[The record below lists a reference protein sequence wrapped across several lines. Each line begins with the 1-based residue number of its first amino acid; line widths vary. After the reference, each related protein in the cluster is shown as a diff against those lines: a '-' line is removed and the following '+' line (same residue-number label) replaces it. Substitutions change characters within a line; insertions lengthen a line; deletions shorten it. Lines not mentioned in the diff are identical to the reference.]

1 MSQKKSVKVMLVDTD
16 SARSALLAQALEDAG
31 FSVVSKESPGPSLLA
46 KVARVLPDMIVIDT
60 ETPDRDMLES
70 MSILSEHNPMPVVM
84 FADSDNEKVVQ
95 EAIRSGVSGYISG
108 GVDKATIKSVMNVSI
123 ARFREY
129 QALKDE
135 LKLTKTELEDSKL
148 IDKAKRLLMK
158 HKSSTEDEAY
168 EAMRKMSMDTNK
180 KMSQIAEDVI
190 GVLEL

>member
-1 MSQKKSVKVMLVDTD
+1 MLVDTD

>member
-1 MSQKKSVKVMLVDTD
+1 MAKIDSVKVMLVDTD

-31 FSVVSKESPGPSLLA
+31 FPVVAKESPGPNLLA
-46 KVARVLPDMIVIDT
+46 RVARILPDMIVIDT

-108 GVDKATIKSVMNVSI
+108 GVDKATIKTIMNVSI

-135 LKLTKTELEDSKL
+135 LKQTKTELEDNKL

-158 HKSSTEDEAY
+158 HKTCSEEEAY

-180 KMSQIAEDVI
+180 RMSQIAEDVI